1 MNMAEP
7 ITEQDETADDPANVD
22 LSAAQIKTLAGVP
35 DSLKPTFIRAFQG
48 SKAAAI
54 KSFCLSCVG
63 FVKKDITR
71 CTAAGCPLYPHRP
84 YKGGAD
90 E

>member
-7 ITEQDETADDPANVD
+7 ITEQDGETADESNVD

-71 CTAAGCPLYPHRP
+71 CTAAGCPLYSHRP